1 MSFKRRLVVFGYPL
15 LEIITIVG
23 VAQFIGWGWTILVLI
38 AGIPIGFAIM
48 SRAGRSAFSS
58 MREASR
64 AGRLPD
70 GTAGTHALAFLA
82 GALIAIPGLWTDLA
96 GALLLV
102 PAVQRRVSRRYGPRV
117 TAFTTSAGG
126 MRPPSFG
133 TSDVIRGTVINVED
147 TRPGTGSGPG
157 NGPRNGP
164 GNGDGPADAGP
175 SSAVESS

>member
-15 LEIITIVG
+15 LEILTIVG
-23 VAQFIGWGWTILVLI
+23 LAELIGWGWTILVLI

-48 SRAGRSAFSS
+48 SRAGRSAFAS

-70 GTAGTHALAFLA
+70 GTAGTHALTFLA
-82 GALIAIPGLWTDLA
+82 GALIAVPGVWTDLA

-102 PAVQRRVSRRYGPRV
+102 PAVQRRVSRRYGARV
-117 TAFTTSAGG
+117 TAFTSSAGG

-133 TSDVIRGTVINVED
+133 ASDVIQGTVIHVED
-147 TRPGTGSGPG
+147 VRPGTSAGSPDA
-157 NGPRNGP
+157 
-164 GNGDGPADAGP
+164 DGPADAGP
-175 SSAVESS
+175 SRSVGSD

>member
-15 LEIITIVG
+15 LEILTIVG
-23 VAQFIGWGWTILVLI
+23 VAQLIGWGWTLLILI
-38 AGIPIGFAIM
+38 AGIPIGFAVM

-70 GTAGTHALAFLA
+70 GTAGAHALAFLA

-96 GALLLV
+96 GGLLLV

-117 TAFTTSAGG
+117 TAFTSTAGG

-147 TRPGTGSGPG
+147 VRPGTSTGPSSGP
-157 NGPRNGP
+157 RDA
-164 GNGDGPADAGP
+164 DGPADAGP
-175 SSAVESS
+175 STAVESS

>member
-58 MREASR
+58 MRDASR

-117 TAFTTSAGG
+117 TAFTTTAGG

-133 TSDVIRGTVINVED
+133 TSDVIQGTVINVDD
-147 TRPGTGSGPG
+147 TRPGAGSGPR
-157 NGPRNGP
+157 NGPRNG
-164 GNGDGPADAGP
+164 DGPVDAGP